1 MPILMKKMIIFWPR
15 CKKGRKLP
23 QKIILM
29 LNNKELLILAKIIVK
44 NNVMAKKYPKH
55 QKLQKKTIF
64 TKNGNFVK
72 KYPKRH
78 IPLT

>member
-55 QKLQKKTIF
+55 QKLQKNKQFSQKMAILS
-64 TKNGNFVK
+64 KNT
-72 KYPKRH
+72 PKDTS
-78 IPLT
+78 L